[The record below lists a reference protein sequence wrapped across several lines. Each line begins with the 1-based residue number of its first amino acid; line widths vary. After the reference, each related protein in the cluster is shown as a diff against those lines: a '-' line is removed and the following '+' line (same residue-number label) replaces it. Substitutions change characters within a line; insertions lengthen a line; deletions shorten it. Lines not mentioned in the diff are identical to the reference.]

1 MLQAVP
7 KQQKK
12 LAKVAAAQAAIDDL
26 FVDATV
32 ADAEKVLAEGVD
44 QAQIDAATAL
54 VDTIADEDTKLARQT
69 TIAIAQALLDADTQ

>member
-1 MLQAVP
+1 MP

-54 VDTIADEDTKLARQT
+54 VDTIADEDTKLAGQT